1 MIWVSAATL
10 GNKRQVAPTP
20 RSTRMGAEAPPLA
33 IARMRARAEAAQRR
47 SNDRRPPAA
56 RLPHDVAATQPARS
70 DAEE

>member
-1 MIWVSAATL
+1 
-10 GNKRQVAPTP
+10 
-20 RSTRMGAEAPPLA
+20 MGAEAPPLA